1 MIQKDLVQHR
11 FEKAFASYGEHACLQ
26 QTISHTLFA
35 QWQSHAPHVASIL
48 ELGCGTGNLSRLLTR
63 LPDLQTLYLNDLC
76 AASACL
82 LQGFTGRLCS
92 EFIGGDMDS
101 VAFPQHLDAVVSSSA
116 LQWSQDLPA
125 LLAKI
130 SASLKPQG
138 WLAFASF
145 GPSHYQEIKTLTG
158 IGLHYPSLAD
168 ITQCLQADFDLLWQS
183 ETPHT
188 QDFAN
193 PMAVL
198 QHMRQT
204 GVSGISKQAW
214 TKTKLQAFCHDY
226 QATYASADGG
236 VCLSQ
241 HPLYLIARKKIL

>member
-1 MIQKDLVQHR
+1 M
-11 FEKAFASYGEHACLQ
+11 
-26 QTISHTLFA
+26 SHTLFA
-35 QWQSHAPHVASIL
+35 QWQNHAPQVASLL
-48 ELGCGTGNLSRLLTR
+48 ELGCGTGNLSRLLAS

-76 AASACL
+76 AASACV
-82 LQGFTGRLCS
+82 LQGFTGRLHS

-101 VAFPQHLDAVVSSSA
+101 IAFPSHLDAVLSSSA

-130 SASLKPQG
+130 NASLKPQG
-138 WLAFASF
+138 WLVFASF
-145 GPSHYQEIKTLTG
+145 GPSHYQEIKTLTD
-158 IGLHYPSLAD
+158 IGLRYPSLAD
-168 ITQCLQADFDLLWQS
+168 IAQCLQADFDLLWQC

-188 QDFAN
+188 QGFAS

-204 GVSGISKQAW
+204 GVSGISKQVW

-226 QATYASADGG
+226 QATYTTTDGS
-236 VCLSQ
+236 VRLSQ
-241 HPLYLIARKKIL
+241 HPLYLIARKKVS

>member
-26 QTISHTLFA
+26 QAMSHTLFA
-35 QWQSHAPHVASIL
+35 QWQSHAPKVASLL
-48 ELGCGTGNLSRLLTR
+48 ELGCGTGNLSRLLAH

-82 LQGFTGRLCS
+82 SHEFTGRLRS
-92 EFIGGDMDS
+92 EFISGDMDS
-101 VAFPQHLDAVVSSSA
+101 IAFPSHLDAVVSSSA

-125 LLAKI
+125 LLTKI

-145 GPSHYQEIKTLTG
+145 GPSHYQEIKALTN
-158 IGLHYPSLAD
+158 IGLHYPSLTD
-168 ITQCLQADFDLLWQS
+168 IAQCLQADFDLLWQS

-188 QDFAN
+188 QGFAN

-214 TKTKLQAFCHDY
+214 TKSKLQAFCHDY
-226 QATYASADGG
+226 QATYATADGG

>member
-26 QTISHTLFA
+26 QTMSHTLFA
-35 QWQSHAPHVASIL
+35 QWQNHAPQVASLL
-48 ELGCGTGNLSRLLTR
+48 ELGCGTGNLSRLLAS

-76 AASACL
+76 AASACV
-82 LQGFTGRLCS
+82 LQGFTGRLHS

-101 VAFPQHLDAVVSSSA
+101 IAFPSHLDAVLSSSA

-130 SASLKPQG
+130 NASLKPQG
-138 WLAFASF
+138 WLVFASF
-145 GPSHYQEIKTLTG
+145 GPSHYQEIKTLTD
-158 IGLHYPSLAD
+158 IGLRYPSLAD
-168 ITQCLQADFDLLWQS
+168 IAQCLQADFDLLWQC

-188 QDFAN
+188 QGFAS

-204 GVSGISKQAW
+204 GVSGISKQVW

-226 QATYASADGG
+226 QATYTTTDGS
-236 VCLSQ
+236 VRLSQ
-241 HPLYLIARKKIL
+241 HPLYLIASKKVS

>member
-11 FEKAFASYGEHACLQ
+11 FEKAFASYGEHASLQ
-26 QTISHTLFA
+26 QTMSHTLFA
-35 QWQSHAPHVASIL
+35 QWQNHAPQVASL
-48 ELGCGTGNLSRLLTR
+48 LKLGCGTGNLSRLLAS

-76 AASACL
+76 AASACV
-82 LQGFTGRLCS
+82 LQGFTGRLHS
-92 EFIGGDMDS
+92 EFIGGEMDGLALPS
-101 VAFPQHLDAVVSSSA
+101 HLVAVLSSSA

-130 SASLKPQG
+130 IASLKPQG
-138 WLAFASF
+138 WLVFASF
-145 GPSHYQEIKTLTG
+145 GPSHYQEIKSLAD
-158 IGLHYPSLAD
+158 IGLRYPSLAD
-168 ITQCLQADFDLLWQS
+168 IAQCLQADFDLLWQC

-188 QDFAN
+188 QGFAS

-204 GVSGISKQAW
+204 GVSGISEQVW

-226 QATYASADGG
+226 QATYTTTDGS
-236 VCLSQ
+236 VRLSQ
-241 HPLYLIARKKIL
+241 HPLYLIARKKVS

>member
-26 QTISHTLFA
+26 QTMSHTLFA
-35 QWQSHAPHVASIL
+35 QWQNHAPQVASLL
-48 ELGCGTGNLSRLLTR
+48 ELGCGTGNLSRLLAS

-76 AASACL
+76 AASACV
-82 LQGFTGRLCS
+82 LQGFTGRLHS
-92 EFIGGDMDS
+92 EFIGGDKDS
-101 VAFPQHLDAVVSSSA
+101 IAFPSELDAVLSSSA

-130 SASLKPQG
+130 NASLKPQG
-138 WLAFASF
+138 WLVFASF
-145 GPSHYQEIKTLTG
+145 GPSHYQEIKTLTD
-158 IGLHYPSLAD
+158 IGLRYPSLAD
-168 ITQCLQADFDLLWQS
+168 IAQCLQADFDLLWQC

-188 QDFAN
+188 QGFAS

-204 GVSGISKQAW
+204 GVSGISKQVW

-226 QATYASADGG
+226 QATYTTTDGS
-236 VCLSQ
+236 VRLSQ
-241 HPLYLIARKKIL
+241 HPLYLIARKKVS

>member
-26 QTISHTLFA
+26 QTMSHTLFA
-35 QWQSHAPHVASIL
+35 QWQNHAPQVASLL
-48 ELGCGTGNLSRLLTR
+48 ELGCGTGNLSRLLAS

-76 AASACL
+76 AASACV
-82 LQGFTGRLCS
+82 LQGFTGRLHS

-101 VAFPQHLDAVVSSSA
+101 IAFPSHLDAVLSSSA

-130 SASLKPQG
+130 NASLKPQG
-138 WLAFASF
+138 WLVFASF
-145 GPSHYQEIKTLTG
+145 GPSHYQEIKTLTD
-158 IGLHYPSLAD
+158 IGLRYPSLAD
-168 ITQCLQADFDLLWQS
+168 IAQCLQADFDLLRQC

-188 QDFAN
+188 QGFAS

-204 GVSGISKQAW
+204 GVSGISKQVW

-226 QATYASADGG
+226 QATYTTTDGS
-236 VCLSQ
+236 VRLSQ
-241 HPLYLIARKKIL
+241 HPLYLIARKKVS

>member
-26 QTISHTLFA
+26 QTMSHTLFA
-35 QWQSHAPHVASIL
+35 QWQSHSPQTARLL
-48 ELGCGTGNLSRLLTR
+48 ELGCGTGNLSHLLAR

-101 VAFPQHLDAVVSSSA
+101 IAFPQHLDAVVSSSA

-138 WLAFASF
+138 WLVFASF
-145 GPSHYQEIKTLTG
+145 GPSHYQEIKALTG
-158 IGLHYPSLAD
+158 IGLHYPCLAD
-168 ITQCLQADFDLLWQS
+168 ITQCLQADFDVLWQS

-188 QDFAN
+188 QSFAS

-204 GVSGISKQAW
+204 GVSGISKQVW

-226 QATYASADGG
+226 QATYATADGG

-241 HPLYLIARKKIL
+241 HPLYLIARKKVS

>member
-26 QTISHTLFA
+26 QTMSHTLFA
-35 QWQSHAPHVASIL
+35 QWQNHAPQVASLL
-48 ELGCGTGNLSRLLTR
+48 ELGCGTGNLSRLLAS

-76 AASACL
+76 AASACV
-82 LQGFTGRLCS
+82 LQGFTGRLHS

-101 VAFPQHLDAVVSSSA
+101 IAFPSHLDAVLSSSA

-130 SASLKPQG
+130 NASLKPQG
-138 WLAFASF
+138 WLVFASF

-204 GVSGISKQAW
+204 GVSGISKQVW

-226 QATYASADGG
+226 QATYTTTDGS
-236 VCLSQ
+236 VRLSQ
-241 HPLYLIARKKIL
+241 HPLYLIARKKVS

>member
-26 QTISHTLFA
+26 QTMSHTLFA
-35 QWQSHAPHVASIL
+35 QWQNHAPQVASLL
-48 ELGCGTGNLSRLLTR
+48 ELGCGTGNLSRLLAS

-76 AASACL
+76 AASACV
-82 LQGFTGRLCS
+82 LQGFTGRLHS

-101 VAFPQHLDAVVSSSA
+101 IAFPSHLDAVLSSSA

-130 SASLKPQG
+130 NASLKPQG
-138 WLAFASF
+138 WLVFASF
-145 GPSHYQEIKTLTG
+145 GPSHYQEIKTLTD
-158 IGLHYPSLAD
+158 IGLRYPSLAD
-168 ITQCLQADFDLLWQS
+168 IAQCLQADFDLLWQC

-188 QDFAN
+188 QGFAS

-204 GVSGISKQAW
+204 GVSGISKQVW

-226 QATYASADGG
+226 QATYTTTDGS
-236 VCLSQ
+236 VRLSQ
-241 HPLYLIARKKIL
+241 HPLYIIARKKVS

>member
-11 FEKAFASYGEHACLQ
+11 LEKGFASYGDHASLR
-26 QTISHTLFA
+26 QTRSRALFA
-35 QWQSHAPHVASIL
+35 QWQSHTPHVTSIL
-48 ELGCGTGNLSRLLTR
+48 ELGCGTGNFSRLLAS
-63 LPDLQTLYLNDLC
+63 LPALQTLYLNDLC
-76 AASACL
+76 AASAHL
-82 LQGFTGRLCS
+82 SLGFTGRLRS
-92 EFIGGDMDS
+92 EFLGGDMDS
-101 VAFPQHLDAVVSSSA
+101 IALPQHLDAVVSSSA

-145 GPSHYQEIKTLTG
+145 GPSHYQEIKALTG

-168 ITQCLQADFDLLWQS
+168 IAQCLQADFDLLWQG

-188 QDFAN
+188 QGFAS

-204 GVSGISKQAW
+204 GVSGISKQIW
-214 TKTKLQAFCHDY
+214 TKSKLQAFCHDY
-226 QATYASADGG
+226 QATYATADGG

-241 HPLYLIARKKIL
+241 HPLYLIARKKVS